1 MPDPRTQIP
10 AASPPAGHP
19 RGLSTLFF
27 TEMWERFSYYGMRA
41 LLVLFLVDTVQQGG
55 MGMND
60 KVASAVYGLYTAA
73 VYLAALPGGWIADRF
88 LGAQRCVWWG
98 GWFIAAGQFTL
109 VFARGSGFFL
119 GLILVIIGT
128 GLLKPNVSTIVG
140 GLYAPGDS
148 RRDAGFSIFYMGI
161 NLGAFLGPLASGYLA
176 KKHGWQVGFAA
187 AGAGML
193 LGLVQ
198 YRLSRARLGE
208 AGLWPGH
215 KGAIRRRDWT
225 LLLLFTGGLAF
236 IVALA
241 YTGVIRLNPVKLARG
256 TTYLIVGVAA
266 AYFAAVFLFFGL
278 DAAEKKRVAVI
289 AILFVASAMFW
300 SGFEQAGSSFNLFA
314 ERYTQRLA
322 FGYEVPAS
330 WYQSLGPLFIITLAP
345 VMAAVWMALIQRR
358 LEPSLPMK
366 FALGLLLLGA
376 GFVVMAVASR
386 FVAAGQ
392 KVWPAWLIATYFVH
406 SVAELCLSPVGLSS
420 VTRLAPQRLV
430 GQMMGLWFLATSLGN
445 LIAGVI
451 AGEFNAEA
459 VHEMPGL
466 YLQIVL
472 TTAGT
477 GVLLLLLVKPIKR
490 LMAGAK

>member
-1 MPDPRTQIP
+1 MPDSSGQTSN
-10 AASPPAGHP
+10 AASSQGHP

-41 LLVLFLVDTVQQGG
+41 LLVLFLVDSVQRGG
-55 MGMND
+55 MGMTD
-60 KVASAVYGLYTAA
+60 KVASATYGLYTAA

-98 GWFIAAGQFTL
+98 GVLIAAGQFTL
-109 VFARGSGFFL
+109 VFSHGSRFFL

-140 GLYAPGDS
+140 GLYAQGDP

-176 KKHGWQVGFAA
+176 KKFGWQVGFAA
-187 AGAGML
+187 AGVGML

-198 YRLSRARLGE
+198 FLLSKSRLNG
-208 AGLWPGH
+208 AGLRPGH
-215 KGAIRRRDWT
+215 EGAIRRRDW
-225 LLLLFTGGLAF
+225 LALLLFSAGLAL
-236 IVALA
+236 VVVLA
-241 YTGVIRLNPVKLARG
+241 YTGVLRLNPIALARG
-256 TTYLIVGVAA
+256 TTTVIVGVAA
-266 AYFAAVFLFFGL
+266 AYFAAVFLCFGL
-278 DAAEKKRVAVI
+278 DAAEKKRVALI
-289 AILFVASAMFW
+289 GILFVASAMFW

-314 ERYTQRLA
+314 ERYTQRLVLSH
-322 FGYEVPAS
+322 EVPAS
-330 WYQSLGPLFIITLAP
+330 WFQSLGPLFIITLAP
-345 VMAAVWMALIQRR
+345 VMAAVWVALVKRDR
-358 LEPSLPMK
+358 EPSLPMK

-392 KVWPAWLIATYFVH
+392 KVWPTWLITTYFVH

-459 VHEMPGL
+459 VHQMSGL
-466 YLQIVL
+466 YLQIVV
-472 TTAGT
+472 TTVGT
-477 GVLLLLLVKPIKR
+477 GILLLVFVKPIKG
-490 LMAGAK
+490 LMAGMK